1 MSNLT
6 RFGRGGSL
14 FEELFRDVS
23 PGYFVRPL
31 HGDALPERIKV
42 DVKENGNAYTVQAE
56 IPGVKKEDIHVD
68 VEGSVVTVR
77 AEIRQQDEQ
86 VKDNQVLHSERYF
99 GEVARSLQLPAEVDQ
114 QAAVAKYDNGVLTLT
129 LPKKLQKSAQRLT
142 IN

>member
-14 FEELFRDVS
+14 FDELFRDVS